1 MSVNGENAYVY
12 PGDPKFATKAI
23 HVGQDPDQWKSRAVV
38 PLISMSSTFKQSSPG
53 VLDGGYEYS
62 RGGNPTRD
70 VLEKCIA
77 ALENG
82 KKAMT
87 FSSGLAALTAV
98 TNLLEAGDHLICMD
112 DVYGGTNRFFRNVAM
127 KHGIAISFIDCTNLD
142 NITGAIRENT
152 KMVLIETP
160 TNPLMKIVDIQR
172 VSKIVKEKSKAFL
185 VVDNTFMSPYFQNPL
200 DLGADVVLHSITKY
214 MNGHSDVVMGCL
226 VSNTD
231 DLISRLIFQ
240 QYAAGSVPSPF
251 DCYLVNRGLKTLHLR
266 MREHMVNGLAVA
278 NFLSKHPNVEKVIYP
293 GLASHPQHE
302 LAKRQCHGFSGMV
315 SFYVKGELESA
326 KKFAESVKVFTLAE
340 SLGGYD
346 SLVDHPAIMTHASIK
361 KEERNALGITDNLVR
376 LSVGLESI
384 QDLLDDLDQALQ
396 KCQ

>member
-1 MSVNGENAYVY
+1 MSVNGENTDAHPL
-12 PGDPKFATKAI
+12 PGDSKFATKAI
-23 HVGQDPDQWKSRAVV
+23 HAGQDPDQWKSRAVV
-38 PLISMSSTFKQSSPG
+38 PLISLSTTFKQSSPG

-127 KHGIAISFIDCTNLD
+127 RHGIEVSFIDCTNLD
-142 NITGAIRENT
+142 NIPGAIRQNT

-160 TNPLMKIVDIQR
+160 TNPLMKIVDIEG

-226 VSNTD
+226 VSNRD
-231 DLISRLIFQ
+231 DLISSLIFQ

-251 DCYLVNRGLKTLHLR
+251 DCF
-266 MREHMVNGLAVA
+266 LAVA

-293 GLASHPQHE
+293 GLPSHPQHE
-302 LAKRQCHGFSGMV
+302 LAKRQCSGFSGMV

-340 SLGGYD
+340 SLGGFD
-346 SLVDHPAIMTHASIK
+346 SLVDHPAIMTHASVK
-361 KEERNALGITDNLVR
+361 KEERNALGITDNLIR
-376 LSVGLESI
+376 LSVGLEST

-396 KCQ
+396 QCQ

>member
-1 MSVNGENAYVY
+1 MSVNGENTNAHPL
-12 PGDPKFATKAI
+12 PGDSKFATKAI
-23 HVGQDPDQWKSRAVV
+23 HAGQDPDQWKSRAVV
-38 PLISMSSTFKQSSPG
+38 PLISLSTTFKQSSPG
-53 VLDGGYEYS
+53 ILDGSYEYS

-82 KKAMT
+82 KKAIT

-127 KHGIAISFIDCTNLD
+127 RHGIEVSFIDCTNLD
-142 NITGAIRENT
+142 NIPGAIRQNT

-160 TNPLMKIVDIQR
+160 TNPSMKIVDIQG
-172 VSKIVKEKSKAFL
+172 VSKIVKSKSKAFL
-185 VVDNTFMSPYFQNPL
+185 VVDNTFMSPYFQ
-200 DLGADVVLHSITKY
+200 
-214 MNGHSDVVMGCL
+214 
-226 VSNTD
+226 
-231 DLISRLIFQ
+231 
-240 QYAAGSVPSPF
+240 
-251 DCYLVNRGLKTLHLR
+251 
-266 MREHMVNGLAVA
+266 
-278 NFLSKHPNVEKVIYP
+278 HPNVEKVIYP
-293 GLASHPQHE
+293 GLPSHPQHE
-302 LAKRQCHGFSGMV
+302 LAKRQCSGFSGMV
-315 SFYVKGELESA
+315 TFLVKGKLESA
-326 KKFAESVKVFTLAE
+326 KKFAESVKLFKLAV

-346 SLVDHPAIMTHASIK
+346 SLVDHPAIMTHASIT
-361 KEERNALGITDNLVR
+361 KEERNAFGITDNLVR